1 MLIGPEKSLGDE
13 QSRMNDSTRGQWDWY
28 AAHRRQIERLIVP
41 EARGG
46 RICVLGAGN
55 CNDLDLR
62 WLTEVYGE
70 VHLVDIDRASLDRA
84 VKKQGVKGDRIFI
97 HAPVDLTGVADR
109 TRGWAG
115 RTVSDAEVDEAM
127 RSAAGELP
135 LIGGGSSFDV
145 VLSPCVLSQL
155 LCGVRDLLGRRHP
168 AWPRLKEQIRARH
181 LRTIVGML
189 KPGGSSRGAMVVDL
203 ASSKRVTGLER
214 AKEDEAAGIMEM
226 CVRDGKCFH
235 GLEPREL
242 IAGLRRAG
250 AVGPVTLSTPW
261 VWHLG
266 LAKAFLCYGLTVRSA
281 GVVGGG
287 G

>member
-1 MLIGPEKSLGDE
+1 MLVGPEKSLGDE

-41 EARGG
+41 ETRGG
-46 RICVLGAGN
+46 RICILGAGN
-55 CNDLDLR
+55 CNDLDLP
-62 WLTEVYGE
+62 WLAQAYAE
-70 VHLVDIDRASLDRA
+70 VHLVDIDPAALDRA
-84 VKKQGVKGDRIFI
+84 VKKQGVNVDRVFF

-109 TRGWAG
+109 SRGWAG
-115 RTVSDAEVDEAM
+115 RSVTDAEVDQAT

-135 LIGGGSSFDV
+135 EIGGGDFDV

-168 AWPRLKEQIRARH
+168 AWPRLKEAIRARH
-181 LRTIVGML
+181 LRTLVGML
-189 KPGGSSRGAMVVDL
+189 RPGGRGVMVVDL
-203 ASSKRVTGLER
+203 ASSKRVPGLER
-214 AKEDEAAGIMEM
+214 AKEHEAAGIMDM

-242 IAGLRRAG
+242 IAGMRRAG
-250 AVGPVTLSTPW
+250 APGPVAVSAPW

-266 LAKAFLCYGLTVRSA
+266 LAKAFLCYGLTVRIGDVA
-281 GVVGGG
+281 GGS
-287 G
+287 